1 VIEQELNPEELP
13 YDLFRYTFWPRVVA
27 KVSSLTY
34 PNSNTPPWLSQQE
47 LADALSGPQLL
58 SKMGMLELVKR
69 TIAEADTVIISAGW
83 FGLLGL
89 MVARLI
95 KSLGYTNTVE
105 TVDKSGEAYFA
116 SLLLYDPAFLA
127 TVGLSPSFLSTS
139 CADVLTDLP
148 HLQNLRHSIGTPHLA
163 INPSCEHFTS
173 TQMREYVIS
182 YNPGTRFILSSTNMP
197 ALDHVCCSS
206 SAEDFALA
214 VTFAGINVHNRYT
227 LDLQCNG
234 WKRFYVT
241 GVL

>member
-1 VIEQELNPEELP
+1 MIEQELNPEELP

-116 SLLLYDPAFLA
+116 SLLLYDPEFLA
-127 TVGLSPSFLSTS
+127 TVGLSPAYLSTTS
-139 CADVLTDLP
+139 ADVLTDLP